1 MKTGKMWTIL
11 VLLLGLVL
19 CRAEVSEAGPMRTA
33 FTYQGHLYDSNRV
46 ANGQYDLQ
54 FKLYDADVDG
64 NQVGIDVNKPDVD
77 VIDGYFGVEVD
88 FGSGVFDGGAAWL
101 ELGVRPGDQDDP
113 NVYTALSPRQV
124 VTATPYAL
132 QSRGLFVTDSGD
144 TWTAKELSRGWTS
157 VAISAD
163 GILQTAVVWGGRIYV
178 STDSGDSWEARES
191 DRNWY
196 SVAMSAD
203 GTTQT
208 AVAWLG
214 RIYVSTDSGDTWVA
228 KDSNRNW
235 YSVAMSAD
243 GTKQTAVVWGGQIY
257 VSTNSGNSWAA
268 KESNRDWRS
277 VAMSAEGTIQTAAV
291 TDGQIYVS
299 TDSGSTWTAKDTN
312 REWVSV
318 AMSAD
323 GTVQTAVVAGGQ
335 IYVSTDSGDTW
346 AAKESDRD
354 WQSVAMSADGTKQTA
369 VVAGGQVYVS
379 RDSGNSWNTKESGRD
394 WEAVA
399 MSADGTVQTAVVS
412 GGQVYVSC
420 DGFVGVGTMSP
431 TEELEVNG
439 TVKATAF
446 VGDGSGLTIVETD
459 PEVGAVDSNYVPRWD
474 GSALVTGTIYDD
486 GNSVGIGTTS
496 PAGMLDVNGP
506 IYQRGGELHAD
517 YVFEA
522 DYELESI
529 DEHSEYMWE
538 QKHLPAIPQTER
550 DEKGQEIIEVGGH
563 RRGIVEELEK
573 AHIYIEQLHKRIG
586 ELQEQNGRMEGRL
599 AKLEAMI
606 GESAEGWEGEGQ

>member
-1 MKTGKMWTIL
+1 MKIRRMLTIL
-11 VLLLGLVL
+11 SLALGLVL
-19 CRAEVSEAGPMRTA
+19 CRAEVGEAGEMGTA
-33 FTYQGHLYDSNRV
+33 FTYQGHLYDSNHV
-46 ANGQYDLQ
+46 ANGQYDFQ
-54 FKLYDADVDG
+54 FKLYDAYIDG
-64 NQVGIDVNKPDVD
+64 NQVGIDVKKPDVD
-77 VIDGYFGVEVD
+77 VIDGYFGVELD
-88 FGSGVFDGGAAWL
+88 FGGAVFDGRAVWL
-101 ELGVRPGDQDDP
+101 EIGVRPGEQDDP
-113 NVYTALSPRQV
+113 NVYAALSPRQA

-144 TWTAKELSRGWTS
+144 TWTAKESSRGWTS
-157 VAISAD
+157 VAMSAD
-163 GILQTAVVWGGRIYV
+163 GTMQTAVVWAGRIYV
-178 STDSGDSWEARES
+178 STDSGDSWGAKES
-191 DRNWY
+191 NRNWY

-277 VAMSAEGTIQTAAV
+277 VAMSAEGTIQTA
-291 TDGQIYVS
+291 
-299 TDSGSTWTAKDTN
+299 
-312 REWVSV
+312 
-318 AMSAD
+318 
-323 GTVQTAVVAGGQ
+323 VVAGGQ

-346 AAKESDRD
+346 TAKDTNREWISVAMSADGTKQTAVVAAGQIYVSHDSADNWTAKDTNRE
-354 WQSVAMSADGTKQTA
+354 WISVAMSADGTKQTA

-379 RDSGNSWNTKESGRD
+379 RDSGNSWAAKESDRD
-394 WEAVA
+394 WESVA
-399 MSADGTVQTAVVS
+399 MSAEGTIQTAVVA

-420 DGFVGVGTMSP
+420 DGFVGVGTTSP
-431 TEELEVNG
+431 TEEFEVNG
-439 TVKATAF
+439 TVKATAL

-459 PEVGAVDSNYVPRWD
+459 PEVGAVDSNYVPKWD

-486 GNSVGIGTTS
+486 GNVGIGTNS
-496 PAGMLDVNGP
+496 PQGALDVNGP
-506 IYQRGGELHAD
+506 IYQRGVELHAD

-550 DEKGQEIIEVGGH
+550 DERGQEIIEVGGH

-586 ELQEQNGRMEGRL
+586 ELQGQNGLMEGRL

-606 GESAEGWEGEGQ
+606 GESAEGRQGEGQ

>member
-379 RDSGNSWNTKESGRD
+379 RDSG
-394 WEAVA
+394 
-399 MSADGTVQTAVVS
+399 
-412 GGQVYVSC
+412 
-420 DGFVGVGTMSP
+420 VGVGTMSP